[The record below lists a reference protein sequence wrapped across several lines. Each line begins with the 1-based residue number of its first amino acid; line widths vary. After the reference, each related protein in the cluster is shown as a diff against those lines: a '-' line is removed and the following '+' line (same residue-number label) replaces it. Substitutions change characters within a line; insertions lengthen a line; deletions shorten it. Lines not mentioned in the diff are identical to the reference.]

1 MEQPSKFKFKL
12 QLPYVDRTYKQFTAP
27 QPPLI
32 LECTVKLEIEILGAN
47 NHFFVY
53 PHKTAFDVALTNP
66 KFFIAHRKG

>member
-32 LECTVKLEIEILGAN
+32 LECTLKLEIEILLK
-47 NHFFVY
+47 V
-53 PHKTAFDVALTNP
+53 PIITSS
-66 KFFIAHRKG
+66 FIPIKRPLM